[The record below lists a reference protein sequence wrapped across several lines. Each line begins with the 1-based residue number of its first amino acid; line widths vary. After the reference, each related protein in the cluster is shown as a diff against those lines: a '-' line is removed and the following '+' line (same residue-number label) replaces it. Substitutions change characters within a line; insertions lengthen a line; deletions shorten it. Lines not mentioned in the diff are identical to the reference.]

1 MDDVDSSELS
11 NRWDNLLIELQ
22 PQQMA
27 QVVVLGAATGLIV
40 WILTFLVK
48 QAVIVPLFCS
58 GACTNATDVA
68 GVVATVLG
76 GAVGLMGLVRVGV
89 YRPLMIVI
97 AVAIALGG
105 LAGLVYGMAW
115 YQTLLW
121 SVALYAAAYAAFAWF
136 VRIRPLIPALIVV
149 IGVVILTRVFA
160 VL

>member
-22 PQQMA
+22 PQQLA
-27 QVVVLGAATGLIV
+27 QVVIVGAVTGLIT

-58 GACTNATDVA
+58 GVCANATDIA
-68 GVVATVLG
+68 GIVATVLA
-76 GAVGLMGLVRVGV
+76 GAIGLMGLVRIGV
-89 YRPLMIVI
+89 YRPLMIVL
-97 AVAIALGG
+97 AAAITLGG
-105 LAGLVYGMAW
+105 LAGMVYGMAW
-115 YQTLLW
+115 YQAIFW
-121 SVALYAAAYAAFAWF
+121 SVALYAVSYVAFAWF

-149 IGVVILTRVFA
+149 FGVVILARIVA

>member
-1 MDDVDSSELS
+1 VDDVDSSELS
-11 NRWDNLLIELQ
+11 NKWDNLLIELQ

-68 GVVATVLG
+68 GIVATVLG
-76 GAVGLMGLVRVGV
+76 GAVGLMGLVRIGV

-136 VRIRPLIPALIVV
+136 VRIRPLIPALFVV
-149 IGVVILTRVFA
+149 IGVVILTRIFT